1 MRKIK
6 GLFCLNNQHKI
17 LISFF
22 LSIVSLS
29 VSFGQNIGEQICFA
43 YNKLEKQTYIQ
54 NLVES
59 YEQMRI
65 DSYRHRIY
73 QNCNNVASS
82 NDSVSV
88 PKELSYVRNNIEH
101 FKQAVYYA
109 EKNGVFV
116 LNICI
121 ADSANVSIDTSS
133 LSFNILCIK
142 NNGDF
147 VMGFWCKDGRYYS
160 HSERFMY
167 MDFRRRVNKE
177 IKRGLKKIIK
187 LSPQYV
193 LWSYDLNDNILFLKD
208 DILYVYRFFAKKRK
222 IYTITDYLQQFGIRT
237 P

>member
-1 MRKIK
+1 MK
-6 GLFCLNNQHKI
+6 CVNNQHKI

-73 QNCNNVASS
+73 QNCNNVVSS
-82 NDSVSV
+82 NDSVSA